1 MALFSETSASYKWW
15 LLGVVMLGTFLAV
28 MDSTVV
34 NVGLPV
40 IMTTYGG
47 EIGLVQWIVSG
58 YMLSMV
64 IMLPTSGYL
73 AERFGYKKMY
83 IVGLAI
89 FTVGSAICS
98 VAPNLYVLIGARIF
112 QGLGCG
118 IIQPLG
124 MAIVSRVFPPEQRGL
139 ALGFWAVAVAASV
152 SIGPFAGGYLV
163 DNFNWHYIFYV
174 NIPLGLLCILGVILI
189 QKEYRSAVSK
199 PFDLR
204 GFALMLLWLPMA
216 QFALSQ
222 ASSPTNFQGWSSPW
236 VWGTGLLAAV
246 CCVWFVV
253 RARRLGELSLVDLR
267 LFSNRN
273 FSLGMVVMLFFGLG
287 LFGGN
292 YLLPLYLQH
301 VLGYSAF
308 AAGAVFLPVGII
320 QGALAPLSGYMGKFT
335 GNRVLILAGT
345 LILASYFFLS
355 GDFAEHTPQWV
366 VMLSV
371 YLRGVGMGLSFTPL
385 NALIIKSVDQVQIS
399 QASGIANTI
408 RQFSGSLGIAIF
420 TSVITL
426 GVANYAPADYH
437 HLDAS
442 LKTYALKGIETD
454 PSTIA
459 LMTERKEAY
468 TQGVRDNFRVAGV
481 MTLLALVP
489 LVMIRSSRKTP
500 KS

>member
-1 MALFSETSASYKWW
+1 MVLFAESSPSYKWW

-40 IMTTYGG
+40 IMHTYGG
-47 EIGLVQWIVSG
+47 EIGMVQWIVSG

-64 IMLPTSGYL
+64 LMLPTSGYL
-73 AERFGYKKMY
+73 AERFGYKRMY

-89 FTVGSAICS
+89 FTIGSAICS
-98 VAPNLYVLIGARIF
+98 MAPNLYTLIGARIF

-152 SIGPFAGGYLV
+152 SIGPFAGGYMV
-163 DNFNWHYIFYV
+163 DNFNWHYIFYI
-174 NIPLGLLCILGVILI
+174 NIPLGVLCILGVIFI
-189 QKEYRSAVSK
+189 QREYRAQVSK
-199 PFDLR
+199 AFDLR
-204 GFALMLLWLPMA
+204 GFVLMLLWLPIA
-216 QFALSQ
+216 QFALSE
-222 ASSPTNFQGWSSPW
+222 ASSPTNLQGWGSPW
-236 VWGTGLLAAV
+236 VWGSGLVSVLFF
-246 CCVWFVV
+246 VWFVV
-253 RARRLGELSLVDLR
+253 RGRRLGELSLVDLR

-273 FSLGMVVMLFFGLG
+273 FTLGMVVMLFFGLG

-320 QGALAPLSGYMGKFT
+320 QGALAPMSGYLGKFT
-335 GNRVLILAGT
+335 GNRILILGGT

-355 GDFAEHTPQWV
+355 GTFAEHTPHWV
-366 VMLSV
+366 IMLSV

-385 NALIIKSVDQVQIS
+385 NAFILKAVESSQIS

-426 GVANYAPADYH
+426 GVANYSHPHNPDLEAN
-437 HLDAS
+437 
-442 LKTYALKGIETD
+442 LKSYAMKGVETD
-454 PSTIA
+454 RVTIA
-459 LMTERKEAY
+459 LMVAQKEAY
-468 TQGVRDNFRVAGV
+468 TEGIRDNFRVAGV

-489 LVMIRSSRKTP
+489 LIMIRRKRDSRH
-500 KS
+500 

>member
-1 MALFSETSASYKWW
+1 MTLFAESSPSYKWW

-40 IMTTYGG
+40 IMQTYGG
-47 EIGLVQWIVSG
+47 EIGLAQWIVSG

-64 IMLPTSGYL
+64 LMLPTSGYL
-73 AERFGYKKMY
+73 AERFGYKRMY
-83 IVGLAI
+83 VAGLLI
-89 FTVGSAICS
+89 FTVGSGICS
-98 VAPNLYVLIGARIF
+98 LAPNLGVLIGARIF

-174 NIPLGLLCILGVILI
+174 NLPLGLLCILGVILI
-189 QKEYRSAVSK
+189 QREYRATESK
-199 PFDLR
+199 PFDAK

-216 QFALSQ
+216 QFAFSQ
-222 ASSPTNFQGWSSPW
+222 ASSPSNNVGWASPW
-236 VWGTGLLAAV
+236 VWVSGLISV
-246 CCVWFVV
+246 VFFVWFVV
-253 RARRLGELSLVDLR
+253 RGRRLGELSLVDLR

-273 FSLGMVVMLFFGLG
+273 FSLAMIVMLLFGLG

-335 GNRVLILAGT
+335 GNRVLILGGT

-355 GDFAEHTPQWV
+355 GTFAEHTSPWV
-366 VMLSV
+366 IMLSV

-385 NALIIKSVDQVQIS
+385 NALILKAVQTQQIS

-408 RQFSGSLGIAIF
+408 RQFSGSLGIAVF

-426 GVANYAPADYH
+426 NVANYAPKHNPDLEAN
-437 HLDAS
+437 

-454 PSTIA
+454 ANKIA
-459 LMTERKEAY
+459 LMVQQKEAY
-468 TQGVRDNFRVAGV
+468 TQGVRDNFKVAGA
-481 MTLLALVP
+481 MTLLALLP
-489 LVMIRSSRKTP
+489 LLMIRRKKP
-500 KS
+500 S